1 MYTVINLKLLDID
14 KPIEVEEAL
23 EYLKS
28 SNKYF
33 IIFEDRAGKIRVLYK
48 RSDGRFGLY

>member
-1 MYTVINLKLLDID
+1 MILRFSCRGSQEY
-14 KPIEVEEAL
+14 L